1 MKVGIPSTSLDLY
14 GGAASVLCAVHCAA
28 MPFLG
33 AFLPLLGLSF
43 LASETTDYVL
53 LAITA
58 VLASTSLFLGY
69 RKHKSIKAFPFVLI
83 GLGLI
88 VAGHLKGH
96 DHSHHGHG
104 HHDHS
109 QPEFPLALVLGGL
122 CVAASHGLN
131 HHLCKSCPKCVSAKA
146 GSNGDEV

>member
-1 MKVGIPSTSLDLY
+1 MKVEIPSSKLDLY
-14 GGAASVLCAVHCAA
+14 GGTASVLCAIHCAA

-33 AFLPLLGLSF
+33 AFLPLVGLSF

-53 LAITA
+53 LAVTA

-83 GLGLI
+83 GLALI
-88 VAGHLKGH
+88 TAGHLKGH
-96 DHSHHGHG
+96 DHSHHGND
-104 HHDHS
+104 HHEHS
-109 QPEFPLALVLGGL
+109 DSTFPLALVLGGL

-131 HHLCKSCPKCVSAKA
+131 HHLCKSCPKCQREKT
-146 GSNGDEV
+146 GSNGEV